1 MSDEIA
7 RLVADVFELAG
18 LLRRSGEVVAAR
30 EGHTQARWQLLSVV
44 SDRALTVPQAARR
57 LGVTRQGV
65 QRVAN
70 DLVVCG
76 LAELRHNPDHRTSPL
91 LVLTEN
97 GRRVLQAITERA
109 IVVNNRLADAVDPA
123 ALQATRDSLRRMIV
137 ALKAETS
144 LKSMSSLGR
153 SASASANAS
162 PDRVVSAL
170 THALAMF
177 PGPLCRCTRRR
188 TTTATGQM

>member
-91 LVLTEN
+91 LVPRMVAAFSRQSPNAPSSSTTDLLT
-97 GRRVLQAITERA
+97 
-109 IVVNNRLADAVDPA
+109 P
-123 ALQATRDSLRRMIV
+123 
-137 ALKAETS
+137 
-144 LKSMSSLGR
+144 
-153 SASASANAS
+153 
-162 PDRVVSAL
+162 
-170 THALAMF
+170 
-177 PGPLCRCTRRR
+177 
-188 TTTATGQM
+188 

>member
-57 LGVTRQGV
+57 LGVTRQRV

-137 ALKAETS
+137 ALKAE
-144 LKSMSSLGR
+144 R
-153 SASASANAS
+153 
-162 PDRVVSAL
+162 P
-170 THALAMF
+170 
-177 PGPLCRCTRRR
+177 
-188 TTTATGQM
+188 

>member
-44 SDRALTVPQAARR
+44 SDRALTVPCRSPPWCYPS
-57 LGVTRQGV
+57 GV

-137 ALKAETS
+137 ALKAE
-144 LKSMSSLGR
+144 R
-153 SASASANAS
+153 
-162 PDRVVSAL
+162 P
-170 THALAMF
+170 
-177 PGPLCRCTRRR
+177 
-188 TTTATGQM
+188 